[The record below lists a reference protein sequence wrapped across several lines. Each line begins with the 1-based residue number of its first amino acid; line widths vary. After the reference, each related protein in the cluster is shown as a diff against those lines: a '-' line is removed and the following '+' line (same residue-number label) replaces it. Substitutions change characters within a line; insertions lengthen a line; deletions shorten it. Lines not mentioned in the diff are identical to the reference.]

1 MTHLDLLQGLWAL
14 SPDALI
20 GVERAF
26 ASTIGAPLVLV
37 DLPRTEALGYTVRDG
52 GVAVL
57 TIEGLVLP
65 KPSPFAALFGAVAA
79 SEIAAVVRAI
89 GADSRA
95 KSALLDVDS
104 PGGAVLG
111 ISGLAAQVR
120 ALASMK
126 PVVTLCSGQLC
137 SAAYWFAAAANAVYI
152 SGGTDR
158 LGSLG
163 VALAHRHDPKQS
175 AGVTEVTA
183 GKFKRIDTPHAPLSL
198 AGRAALQARADHVYS
213 VILQDV
219 ATHRRTTPAEVHQ
232 RMADGRIFIGQQAL
246 DAGLADGV
254 SSVDDLAE
262 LMATN
267 PKQFAAR
274 RSAASAKVS
283 MPVGAP
289 ISTGGNRSTRLQS
302 APMPASPA
310 LFGRTHE
317 RAHACTVP
325 PGTASSKLNP
335 LYAAIQLAQAEAK
348 RIGELQREHIARGM
362 KLNLADAARIL
373 ARRTV
378 PPHITTS

>member
-1 MTHLDLLQGLWAL
+1 MTRFDLLQGLWAL
-14 SPDALI
+14 SPDALT
-20 GVERAF
+20 GVARAL
-26 ASTIGAPLVLV
+26 AGTIGAPHTFA
-37 DLPRTEALGYTVRDG
+37 DLPRAEALNYTVRDG
-52 GVAVL
+52 GVAVF

-89 GADSRA
+89 GADPRA

-120 ALASMK
+120 ALSSMK

-137 SAAYWFAAAANAVYI
+137 SAAYWFASAANAVYI

-254 SSVDDLAE
+254 STLDDLAE
-262 LMATN
+262 KLATN
-267 PKQFAAR
+267 PRAFATR
-274 RSAASAKVS
+274 RAVPPAQMPMRAVS
-283 MPVGAP
+283 SPIAMPTMKLHGALIAQRFAVP
-289 ISTGGNRSTRLQS
+289 GSTGDRARAST
-302 APMPASPA
+302 APATTRAST
-310 LFGRTHE
+310 L
-317 RAHACTVP
+317 
-325 PGTASSKLNP
+325 KP
-335 LYAAIQLAQAEAK
+335 LYAAIHLARVEAK
-348 RIGELQREHIARGM
+348 QIGEIQREHATRGVV
-362 KLNLADAARIL
+362 LNAAAAAGIL
-373 ARRTV
+373 ARRSV
-378 PPHITTS
+378 SPRVTTT